1 MPHGH
6 GQKLRGLS
14 KAIHQHTCA
23 TGECGDCES
32 YVKRQPSKQL
42 DLTHLQAAQ
51 PSLMLLQAS
60 DQNKKNR
67 DLCYGFPVAS
77 KRQVDD
83 FPVHFPSATG
93 SSITG
98 GWDFVLLTGRKKA
111 QWFLSEWEGLSPTQS
126 CLHGWQLRARRA
138 KRELGV
144 RRWLSLGGKKLLWM
158 CAATPMF

>member
-1 MPHGH
+1 MNSARGISFLRYILEMHVFGLHRGYLSLLKQPSSAYMPHGH

-111 QWFLSEWEGLSPTQS
+111 QWFLSE
-126 CLHGWQLRARRA
+126 
-138 KRELGV
+138 
-144 RRWLSLGGKKLLWM
+144 
-158 CAATPMF
+158 